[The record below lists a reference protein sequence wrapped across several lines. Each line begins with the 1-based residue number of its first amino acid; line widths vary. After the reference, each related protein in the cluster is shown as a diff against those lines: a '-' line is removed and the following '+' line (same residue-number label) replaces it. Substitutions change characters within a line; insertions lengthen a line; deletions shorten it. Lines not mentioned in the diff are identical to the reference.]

1 MNTKIIAEVENSKL
15 KTELPNFR
23 IGDTLRL
30 GLRVADSKEGL
41 RTQYFEGIL
50 IRKSN
55 SGLRQTLTVRKIGA
69 NGVGVERIIPLHSP
83 ALESVTVVKQGQARR
98 AKLYYLRDRIGK
110 AALAVKSR

>member
-1 MNTKIIAEVENSKL
+1 MNTKIIGQVENTKL
-15 KTELPNFR
+15 KAELPAFK

-30 GLRVADSKEGL
+30 GLKVADSKEGL

-55 SGLRQTLTVRKIGA
+55 SGLRQSITVRKIGA

-83 ALESVTVVKQGQARR
+83 ALESVAVVKEGKARR